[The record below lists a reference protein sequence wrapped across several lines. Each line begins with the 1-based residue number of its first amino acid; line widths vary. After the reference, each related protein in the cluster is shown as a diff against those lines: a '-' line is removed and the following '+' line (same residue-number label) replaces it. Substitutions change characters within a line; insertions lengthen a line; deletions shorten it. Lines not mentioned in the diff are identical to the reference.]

1 MTISSAVDTRYKYMI
16 LAIAAGCLVI
26 ASVGGVAQAPATPA
40 VHATDEHRW
49 PAPFQVSLPSIYIV
63 GDSTASYHPDRDQEG
78 YAAPQGWGVFFPAF
92 FNPDKVNV
100 VNVAR
105 GGRSSRTYMTEG
117 LWDKVVERLKPNDIV
132 LIQLGQNDVFPT
144 NDKVAR
150 GTIPGIGQESQEI
163 DNIATGKHETVHT
176 YGWYLRRY
184 VQETRAKGA
193 IPVVLSLTT
202 RDVWKDGHVEI
213 GVGNYRESAYKIA
226 LQEHHTD
233 FVDASAIIA
242 EQYEKLGQEKT
253 AGLFHAKEPVHIN
266 TPGAFLNA
274 RCIVA
279 GLKGLSD
286 APLSQYLSYLG
297 EQVEAAPPSS
307 VPPEW
312 ARDGA
317 TTGK

>member
-1 MTISSAVDTRYKYMI
+1 MTIPSPATTRSKYMPR
-16 LAIAAGCLVI
+16 AIVACLVF
-26 ASVGGVAQAPATPA
+26 ASVGVVAQAPATPA
-40 VHATDEHRW
+40 VHPANGHQL

-63 GDSTASYHPDRDQEG
+63 GDSTASYHPDRDYEG

-92 FNPDKVNV
+92 FDPDKVNV

-117 LWDKVVERLKPNDIV
+117 LWDKVVAQLKPNDIV
-132 LIQLGQNDVFPT
+132 LIQLGQNDVFAT
-144 NDKVAR
+144 NDKIAR
-150 GTIPGIGQESQEI
+150 GTIPGIGQETQEI
-163 DNIATGKHETVHT
+163 ENVATGKHETVHT

-184 VQETRAKGA
+184 VQDTRAKSA
-193 IPVVLSLTT
+193 IPIVLSLTT

-242 EQYEKLGQEKT
+242 EQYEKLGKEKT

-266 TPGAFLNA
+266 TPGAFLDA

-286 APLSQYLSYLG
+286 APVSRYLSYLG
-297 EQVEAAPPSS
+297 EQVEAAPPVS
-307 VPPEW
+307 VPREW
-312 ARDGA
+312 AQDVTA
-317 TTGK
+317 AGK